1 MFAISLFLV
10 DKLDLLNSV
19 FVVFRKRLIY
29 VRKIDENYELIMIL
43 FIVKYLEW
51 SLYILVNVIIN
62 QKLGVNIL

>member
-1 MFAISLFLV
+1 MFAISLCLV